1 MTGTVSREQ
10 IAAWKTWDSNT
21 TPDAETFR
29 ILLATAEA
37 YHSLDA
43 DLRALREQWRRGDT
57 MVSRDHAA
65 VLGQVLD
72 RHALKDDS

>member
-1 MTGTVSREQ
+1 MTDYCRHLTKCADAVCSYRQVANEVRAAERAR
-10 IAAWKTWDSNT
+10 IAA
-21 TPDAETFR
+21 
-29 ILLATAEA
+29 LV
-37 YHSLDA
+37 A